1 MCNWSKKD
9 ILTKTNLNRL
19 YKRKTS
25 NLDLNVSTLGE
36 VTTLLGKEF
45 QSFVIHW
52 EKVKHLVEVVIFLIN
67 LKSIGSGVA
76 SVHCKKIIFVY
87 YIVNFHLK
95 FL

>member
-9 ILTKTNLNRL
+9 ILTKTNLNRS

-45 QSFVIHW
+45 QSFVIRW
-52 EKVKHLVEVVIFLIN
+52 EKVKRLVEVLLYFL
-67 LKSIGSGVA
+67 
-76 SVHCKKIIFVY
+76 
-87 YIVNFHLK
+87 
-95 FL
+95 